1 MKITAILEIPE
12 DFRLHCEIYD
22 CNAQDVLQE
31 FVNQV
36 SLPRHRA
43 GEGNGYEC
51 ATSFFMDYADQLLSE
66 KGQPADVHDHYLDK
80 LAETVVPIRDG
91 EQREVACR
99 KILRQWALAVK
110 ESSSCHS
117 TEMARH
123 SSGAEVKPI

>member
-1 MKITAILEIPE
+1 MKITAILKIPE

-36 SLPRHRA
+36 SLPRHGT

-51 ATSFFMDYADQLLSE
+51 ATGFFMDYADQLLSE
-66 KGQPADVHDHYLDK
+66 KGQPSDIHDHYLDK
-80 LAETVVPIRDG
+80 LAETIVPIRDG
-91 EQREVACR
+91 EQREAACR

-110 ESSSCHS
+110 ESSVCHS
-117 TEMARH
+117 KEMVSR